1 MQFEEFSEIEEK
13 QEFELCTNGYI
24 LRVSGR
30 DHDNDWTTKSYI
42 FKDETLF
49 FRAISRLKELQK

>member
-1 MQFEEFSEIEEK
+1 MQFEEFSQIDDK

-30 DHDNDWTTKSYI
+30 DNNDDWVNKSYI

-49 FRAISRLKELQK
+49 FTAIARLKELHK